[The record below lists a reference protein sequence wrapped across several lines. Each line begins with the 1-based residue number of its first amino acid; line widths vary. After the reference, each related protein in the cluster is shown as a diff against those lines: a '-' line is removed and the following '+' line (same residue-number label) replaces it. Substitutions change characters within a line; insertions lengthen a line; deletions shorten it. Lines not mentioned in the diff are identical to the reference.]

1 MPLNGC
7 TSNER
12 RAGMDENFIAINFD
26 KYESLYRDKLIL
38 DSIEEEFENSSVDP
52 GKIKAI
58 LSIRKKGDKT

>member
-1 MPLNGC
+1 
-7 TSNER
+7 
-12 RAGMDENFIAINFD
+12 MDENFIAINFD

-52 GKIKAI
+52 MKIRAI